1 MKVITFIK
9 RSPMCSWKVTM
20 WNLTTLTYSPLKMS
34 LLERN
39 KPQLSFTSRVK
50 MVRATSR
57 SRATSPMTTK

>member
-1 MKVITFIK
+1 MRAITFIK
-9 RSPMCSWKVTM
+9 RSPMFSWKVTM

-39 KPQLSFTSRVK
+39 KQQHSFTSRVK

-57 SRATSPMTTK
+57 SQATSPMTTK